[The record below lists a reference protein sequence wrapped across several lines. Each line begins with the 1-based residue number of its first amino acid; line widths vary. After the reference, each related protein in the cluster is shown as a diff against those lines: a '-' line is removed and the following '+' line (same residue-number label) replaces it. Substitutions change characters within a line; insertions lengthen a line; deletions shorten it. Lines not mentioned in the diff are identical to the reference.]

1 MPDSAHRP
9 PAAGAPVAAPEVLNV
24 PFGTRPD
31 PDEYIQAAM
40 AWHFGPE
47 TGSPFW
53 LARAASLGFDPVKE
67 VRTVADLSRFPD
79 VTGELRQVPVR
90 DLIPRGYGP
99 APDLVG
105 VFESGG
111 TTGIPKR
118 IVCFREW
125 MDRLTHGMSADL
137 DRLGIPRGLDW
148 LAIAPSGPHM
158 VGEMVGTTAARHGGM
173 MFRIDMDPR
182 WVKRLI
188 AAGRGQ
194 EADAYVD
201 HLVEQA
207 EHVLRTQDIGV
218 LMTTPPMLERLARND
233 DLVELVRE
241 KVQGIMWGGAHMTA
255 DTRDLLRSE
264 VFPGVKLYG
273 TYGNTM
279 MLGGATERIA
289 DGDGSADGAA
299 TTGDT
304 DDGLCVF
311 DPQTPFVTFSV
322 VDPADPASR
331 TPVAYGERGQVVM
344 SHVSRSC
351 LLPNNLERD
360 LAVRVP
366 APAGA
371 VGDSV
376 ADVGPVAVF
385 DDEKVIEG
393 VY

>member
-1 MPDSAHRP
+1 MPDPTLRPGTTWAATPAP
-9 PAAGAPVAAPEVLNV
+9 PALDV
-24 PFGTRPD
+24 PFGTAPD
-31 PDEYIQAAM
+31 PDEFIQAAM
-40 AWHFGPE
+40 EWHFGPE

-53 LARAASLGFDPVKE
+53 LSRAATLGFDPVKE
-67 VRTVADLSRFPD
+67 VRTVADLTRFPD

-99 APDLVG
+99 DPDFVG
-105 VFESGG
+105 IFESGG
-111 TTGIPKR
+111 TTGVPKR
-118 IVCFREW
+118 IVCLREW
-125 MDRLTHGMSADL
+125 MDRLTRGMSADL

-182 WVKRLI
+182 WVKTLI
-188 AAGRGQ
+188 ATGRGQ

-201 HLVEQA
+201 HLIEQA
-207 EHVLRTQDIGV
+207 AHVLRGQDVGV
-218 LMTTPPMLERLARND
+218 LMTTPPMLERLARHD
-233 DLVELVRE
+233 DLVDLVRE
-241 KVQGIMWGGAHMTA
+241 KVRGIMWGGAHMTA
-255 DTRDLLRSE
+255 DTRDLLRTE
-264 VFPGVKLYG
+264 VFPGVRLYG

-279 MLGGATERIA
+279 MLGGATERIVTA
-289 DGDGSADGAA
+289 GGADGAGA
-299 TTGDT
+299 T
-304 DDGLCVF
+304 DDDRCVF

-322 VDPADPASR
+322 VDPADPAAR
-331 TPVAYGERGQVVM
+331 TPVPYGERGQVVM
-344 SHVSRSC
+344 SHVSKSC

-366 APAGA
+366 GPEGS